1 MQELIKDFKEW
12 AVRWEEN
19 KGHILSQEPSQKC
32 ISKKKY
38 IYIWFPVSNGK
49 RQSKMETEMP
59 LDLATCHSPVVLG
72 RLILGER
79 IGKSVR
85 DTFTMFFYFVS

>member
-1 MQELIKDFKEW
+1 MGSEVGGEQ
-12 AVRWEEN
+12 RT
-19 KGHILSQEPSQKC
+19 HIVPGAKSKMHF
-32 ISKKKY
+32 KKKIY